1 MTILKGCSP
10 GDSKGVMKE
19 YGPIVRWW
27 FNGCV
32 KVYVLATDGKY
43 SLQGTTQGNGLTGGV
58 PPVRFSM

>member
-1 MTILKGCSP
+1 MILNGVLLMTILKGCSP

-32 KVYVLATDGKY
+32 KVYVLATDGKIDY
-43 SLQGTTQGNGLTGGV
+43 NKRRYIWRWQ
-58 PPVRFSM
+58 